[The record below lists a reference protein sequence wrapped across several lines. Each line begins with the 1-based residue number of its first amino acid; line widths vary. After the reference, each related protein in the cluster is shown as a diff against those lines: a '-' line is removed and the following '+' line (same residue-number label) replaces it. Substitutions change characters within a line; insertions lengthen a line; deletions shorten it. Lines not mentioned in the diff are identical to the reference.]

1 MKTSL
6 PLVLFFIVLFFVRFP
21 SSGQD
26 IFKPDS
32 LRKEVYAV
40 EIQASMHIDGKLSE
54 TEWSLAKPVKDFIQV
69 EPLQGEKANN
79 DTEIRMLYNK
89 HFLYIAAFC
98 KDSLGK
104 KSIRV
109 PDMRRDFDSDS
120 QDFFGLSIDPFN
132 DKRNAM
138 SFMTNPYGSQGDLLS
153 FDDLLYDT
161 DWDGLWRV
169 RTSRTNEGWIAE
181 IEIPWHTLRY
191 PKTDK
196 AIQSWGINFFR
207 TRRHTNETAAW
218 SPYPRAFSP
227 LRMEYAGLLK
237 NIQPPPPSPNVRIQP
252 YLLTSSDKF
261 NGSDIGYDNNT
272 NVKIGGE
279 VKWAI
284 NSNTVLDLTANT
296 DFAQADADRQ
306 VNNVSRFSVFF
317 PERRQFF
324 LENASLFAVGLAP
337 DDGLVGGSMR
347 IQPFFSRKI
356 GLDDS
361 GNPLP
366 IDAGARWVSR
376 SLKRNYGGM
385 LMRQRGNE
393 ENGAVNF
400 AVVRYSHNIGKQNRI
415 GGIMTMKNR
424 ESITNSVGYT
434 NWTGAV
440 DGFFRLSQKLSMNV
454 MAIGTHSTN
463 GTGRGLSGYAQ
474 FSYNSNQFVG
484 WSTSTIVTKDFSP
497 EMGFVARHDVI
508 SNSTGGFAVWRP
520 KWRTKWVRNLEPGL
534 FTETYIQASTGKL
547 QEFNVNI
554 NPIWIALQN
563 GGAFGLF
570 ITPTFQRL
578 DDVFSPLGI
587 DIQAGDYNYLR
598 YALIAMSDASKK
610 ISYSLNYERGGYYDG
625 KLTAFSARLSTSP
638 IPHLSFAVSYENNR
652 FSEVG
657 ADKAEESVKLVGI
670 ESRMALN
677 PRLQLIGFYQYNT
690 SQNREIWNMRL
701 AWEFKPL
708 SFLYLVFN
716 QRSFQTTERQQS
728 QHLIGKISYLKQF

>member
-1 MKTSL
+1 MTLSL
-6 PLVLFFIVLFFVRFP
+6 RFVLFFVVSYFIYFP
-21 SSGQD
+21 SFGQD
-26 IFKPDS
+26 IFQPDS
-32 LRKEVYAV
+32 NRREIHAI
-40 EIQASMHIDGKLSE
+40 EIQKNLHIDGKLE
-54 TEWSLAKPVKDFIQV
+54 EVEWNLAKPSKDFVQV
-69 EPLQGEKANN
+69 EPLQGEKANH

-89 HFLYIAAFC
+89 HFLYVAAFC

-109 PDMRRDFDSDS
+109 PDMRRDFDDDS
-120 QDFFGLSIDPFN
+120 QDFFGLCIDPFN

-138 SFMTNPYGSQGDLLS
+138 SFMTNPYGSQSDLLS

-169 RTSRTNEGWIAE
+169 RTSRTDAGWIAE
-181 IEIPWHTLRY
+181 IAIPWHTLRY

-196 AIQSWGINFFR
+196 TAQSWGINFFR
-207 TRRHTNETAAW
+207 TRRYTNEAAAW

-237 NIQPPPPSPNVRIQP
+237 DIQPPPPSPNVRVQP
-252 YLLTSSDKF
+252 YLLASSDKL
-261 NGSDIGYDNNT
+261 NGSDIGYDKNT

-279 VKWAI
+279 VKWAV
-284 NSNTVLDLTANT
+284 NSNTVLDLTVNT

-306 VNNVSRFSVFF
+306 VNNVTRFSVFF

-347 IQPFFSRKI
+347 IQPFFSRTI
-356 GLDDS
+356 GLDDN

-366 IDAGARWVSR
+366 LDAGARWVSR
-376 SLKRNYGGM
+376 SLTRNYGGM
-385 LMRQRGNE
+385 FMRQRGNE

-400 AVVRYSHNIGKQNRI
+400 AVARYSHNIGKQNRI

-424 ESITNSVGYT
+424 ESTTNLAGYT

-440 DGFFRLSQKLSMNV
+440 DGFFRLSQKISLNAMALS
-454 MAIGTHSTN
+454 TYSTN
-463 GTGRGLSGYAQ
+463 NTGSGFGGYAQ
-474 FSYNSNQFVG
+474 LSYNSNQFVG
-484 WSTSTIVTKDFSP
+484 WSTSTVITKDFTP
-497 EMGFVARHDVI
+497 EMGFVARHNVI
-508 SNSTGGFAVWRP
+508 SNSTGGFAIWRP
-520 KWRTKWVRNLEPGL
+520 KWRPKWIRNLEPGI
-534 FTETYIQASTGKL
+534 FSDTYLQASTGKL
-547 QEFNVNI
+547 QEFNINI
-554 NPIWIALQN
+554 NPVWIALQN
-563 GGAFGLF
+563 GGSFGLF

-578 DDVFSPLGI
+578 DNVFSPLNI

-598 YALIAMSDASKK
+598 YALMAMSDASKK
-610 ISYSLNYERGGYYDG
+610 ISYFLNYERGGYYDG
-625 KLTAFSARLSTSP
+625 KLTTLSANLRTSP
-638 IPHLSFAVSYENNR
+638 IPHLSFTVSYEENR
-652 FSEVG
+652 FSDIG
-657 ADKAEESVKLVGI
+657 INKTSESVKLIGI

-690 SQNREIWNMRL
+690 SQHREIWNMRFS
-701 AWEFKPL
+701 WEFKPL